1 MRQLCIL
8 LPFLFLLVSCA
19 GSQDQENRVMA
30 VTSERGKASYYA
42 DRYQHRKTASGQRLD
57 NSAMTAAHKTL
68 PFGTRVRVTNINNG
82 KTVEVVI
89 NDRGPFVRGRV
100 IDLTR
105 AAFSRIED
113 LRMGLADVEVV
124 IVR

>member
-1 MRQLCIL
+1 MRQLFIFF
-8 LPFLFLLVSCA
+8 PFFFLLVSCA
-19 GSQDQENRVMA
+19 GNHDQDIEVM
-30 VTSERGKASYYA
+30 VRNSERGKASYYA
-42 DRYQHRKTASGQRLD
+42 DKYQDRKTASGQRLN

-105 AAFSRIED
+105 AAFARIED
-113 LRMGLADVEVV
+113 LRMGLVDVEVV

>member
-1 MRQLCIL
+1 MRQVCIFL
-8 LPFLFLLVSCA
+8 SFLFLLVSCA
-19 GSQDQENRVMA
+19 GSQDRDNSVMV
-30 VTSERGKASYYA
+30 VTGERGKASYYA
-42 DRYQHRKTASGQRLD
+42 DKYQYRKTASGQRLD

-68 PFGTRVRVTNINNG
+68 PFGTKVRVTNINNG
-82 KTVEVVI
+82 RTVEVVI

-124 IVR
+124 VVR